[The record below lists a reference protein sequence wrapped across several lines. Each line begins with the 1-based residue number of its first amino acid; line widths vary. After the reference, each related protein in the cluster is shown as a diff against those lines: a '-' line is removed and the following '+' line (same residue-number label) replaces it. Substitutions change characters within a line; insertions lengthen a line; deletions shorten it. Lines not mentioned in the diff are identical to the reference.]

1 MASMEA
7 CLPQDLLSLWIRR
20 FFLLSRGV
28 YCQLH
33 GRQFNRCRMCTCNSF
48 LYKHLIYPHC
58 IHSNGRKIYLL
69 GSVGLCQVVIRLLLF
84 TINCVVPVRCRFT
97 MHSRSCMSTLLCED
111 NNGSL
116 SIWNRLTLYPSCSHA
131 P

>member
-33 GRQFNRCRMCTCNSF
+33 GR
-48 LYKHLIYPHC
+48 
-58 IHSNGRKIYLL
+58 
-69 GSVGLCQVVIRLLLF
+69 
-84 TINCVVPVRCRFT
+84 
-97 MHSRSCMSTLLCED
+97 
-111 NNGSL
+111 
-116 SIWNRLTLYPSCSHA
+116 
-131 P
+131 